1 MPEVLWCC
9 LCCFL
14 LKVRPIKNS
23 QMPHSLEIKVA
34 PVHFRELGLY
44 LHVDV
49 STELYVKN
57 NKWGLTAPEWSVLQV
72 YLNGF
77 QAMWCLC

>member
-1 MPEVLWCC
+1 MQ
-9 LCCFL
+9 
-14 LKVRPIKNS
+14 PIKNS

-49 STELYVKN
+49 SPELYVKN
-57 NKWGLTAPEWSVLQV
+57 NKWCLTAPEWSF
-72 YLNGF
+72 YNSF
-77 QAMWCLC
+77 QAMWCLVDIVMRVCVSVCVFVFEFVT